1 MNKVISAQQAM
12 QRVKSGDVVMVGGFL
27 KGGSPDLLIKE
38 LIRLGVQDLTIIRTD
53 TGTVDSVLYELYTSG
68 AVKKFISSYI
78 GANPATGEKMM
89 SGEME
94 GELVPQGTLAE
105 RIRAG
110 GAGLGGILTPT
121 GIGTVVEKGK
131 QKVELDGETYLL
143 ERALKA
149 DVSLVKA
156 NIADKAGNL
165 VINGSARN
173 FNVVMAT
180 AGEYVVA
187 QADKIVETGE
197 LDPNCIT
204 VPGVFVNAVVLAGD
218 QNV

>member
-12 QRVKSGDVVMVGGFL
+12 QKVKNGDVVMIGGFL

-38 LIRLGVQDLTIIRTD
+38 LTRLKVQDLTIVRTD
-53 TGTVDSVLYELYTSG
+53 TGTADSVLYELYTSG

-78 GANPATGEKMM
+78 GANPVTGEKMM
-89 SGEME
+89 SGEIE

-131 QKVELDGETYLL
+131 QKIELDGETYLL

-149 DVSLVKA
+149 NVSLVKA

-187 QADKIVETGE
+187 QADKVVETGE

-204 VPGVFVNAVVLAGD
+204 VPGVFVHAVVPAGE
-218 QNV
+218 